1 MSKSFIVLT
10 PVTDD
15 LNPFRNLRP
24 EPDIFKKSVQMDKD
38 KLLCADLMRFR
49 INSAFAARKLIIYS
63 EASRTG

>member
-1 MSKSFIVLT
+1 MENGRVVIG
-10 PVTDD
+10 D
-15 LNPFRNLRP
+15 LP

>member
-1 MSKSFIVLT
+1 MENGRVVIG
-10 PVTDD
+10 D
-15 LNPFRNLRP
+15 LP

-49 INSAFAARKLIIYS
+49 INSALAARKLIIYS